1 MRSKLQFG
9 LMSEEFYSV
18 IKLISGEEIFAL
30 VSIDENY
37 DEPVIILQN
46 PIMMSII
53 NSPKGSYIKVKRW
66 IELSS
71 EDIFIMKFDRILT
84 MSESKDAKLI
94 AIYDNYID
102 SEGDSENIIDM
113 HTSNGKVKITD
124 QMGYISSVEDARKK
138 FEELFKINQKPKET

>member
-1 MRSKLQFG
+1 
-9 LMSEEFYSV
+9 MSEEFYSV

>member
-1 MRSKLQFG
+1 
-9 LMSEEFYSV
+9 MSEEFYSV

-71 EDIFIMKFDRILT
+71 EDIFVMKFDRILT